1 MSTKAF
7 LFAAAALAGAAS
19 VTTLP
24 ATAAT
29 DPAPVPGT
37 VMFWLMDRNGD
48 GAIDRQ
54 EIEALR
60 AVVFD
65 SLDLDKNGSVTKEE
79 VGNVGKQI
87 RGKIA
92 DRNAER
98 IKDGPKKRFDRRDK
112 LMAKLGLDQP
122 GGIAKAAFVS
132 RDTVLFAEADENND
146 GRITVEEFA
155 AVRDGMRGALM
166 PE

>member
-1 MSTKAF
+1 MSTKTF
-7 LFAAAALAGAAS
+7 LLAAATLAGA
-19 VTTLP
+19 VTVMTLP
-24 ATAAT
+24 ASAAT
-29 DPAPVPGT
+29 EPSPVRGT

-79 VGNVGKQI
+79 VGDAGKQI

-92 DRNAER
+92 DRIAER
-98 IKDGPKKRFDRRDK
+98 IKDGPKKHFERRDK

-132 RDTVLFAEADENND
+132 RDTVLFADADANDD
-146 GRITVEEFA
+146 GRISIEEFA